1 MRENSTTPGLRLR
14 TRRLVTEALS
24 DTALE
29 LFDASGFDQVTVADI
44 ARAAGISPRSFFRYF
59 PNKED
64 VVFGDRIP
72 TAEEV
77 SDELRRHLAGHTP
90 WDALRA
96 TFVVAAEQMDADA
109 GRWKRATRVICH
121 TPALRARYL
130 EKHLAWTG
138 VLVPELAARLKPEPG
153 GPVAR
158 LKAQTMVNTALACF
172 DVALE
177 SWADDEGDRTLAALV
192 GEIFGFVE
200 IPHT

>member
-1 MRENSTTPGLRLR
+1 MRENSSTPGLRLR

-29 LFDASGFDQVTVADI
+29 LFDASGFDHVTVADI
-44 ARAAGISPRSFFRYF
+44 ARAAGISQRSFFRYF
-59 PNKED
+59 GNKED

-72 TAEEV
+72 TAEEIR
-77 SDELRRHLAGHTP
+77 DELCRHLAGRTP

-96 TFVVAAEQMDADA
+96 TFVVAAEQMDGDE

-138 VLVPELAARLKPEPG
+138 VLVPELAARLEPG
-153 GPVAR
+153 GQVAR
-158 LKAQTMVNTALACF
+158 LKAQTMINTALACF

-177 SWADDEGDRTLAALV
+177 NWADDEEGRSLAALV
-192 GEIFGFVE
+192 GEVFGFVD
-200 IPHT
+200 IARD

>member
-1 MRENSTTPGLRLR
+1 MR

-77 SDELRRHLAGHTP
+77 RDELRRHLDGHTP
-90 WDALRA
+90 WGALRD
-96 TFVVAAEQMDADA
+96 TFVVAAEVMDGEAA
-109 GRWKRATRVICH
+109 RWKRATRVICH

-138 VLVPELAARLKPEPG
+138 MLVPELAARLEPG

-177 SWADDEGDRTLAALV
+177 TWADDEDGRTLAALV
-192 GEIFGFVE
+192 GEIFGFVD